1 MAKAEEIALEGLAFR
16 EAAARILEV
25 RSREVF
31 DHSGGVLDMDDIE
44 RVHAMRVATR
54 RLRAAM
60 EICRPCF
67 PQREFKALLREVKD
81 LADVLGERRDPD
93 VAVEF
98 FKQAAEALP
107 ERERPGIEALV
118 AELEAERRA
127 ANERLAVALEQIERT
142 GLRERLEELA
152 VAAV

>member
-1 MAKAEEIALEGLAFR
+1 MAKAEEIALEGLTFR
-16 EAAARILEV
+16 AAAARIIEV

-31 DHSGGVLDMDDIE
+31 EHSGGVLDMDEIE

-67 PQREFKALLREVKD
+67 PKAEFKALLREVKD

-98 FKQAAEALP
+98 FRQAAQELP
-107 ERERPGIEALV
+107 AKERPGLEAFV
-118 AELEAERRA
+118 DELETERRA
-127 ANERLAVALEQIERT
+127 ANERLAAALERIERAR
-142 GLRERLEELA
+142 LRERLQDLA
-152 VAAV
+152 TAAV